1 MGRKPRKPPTIGL
14 ISLELPDGTKATIEQ
29 SDPQEEIKQAQQL
42 LEDFKSTSSPTHHPS
57 SGAASIPVADI
68 IEKYC
73 EEKNL
78 SGAWTLQT
86 DQENR
91 SIYGSFLEIVGEKIT
106 TNQIDFA
113 IARQY
118 KDVILKLP
126 PNMRKSPLLKGLS
139 IQQIITKDLD
149 SMSVRSM
156 NKYLSAVSSLMGWAV
171 RQGYIDRNFF
181 DKLTIKTSGNISE
194 ERLPFDQ
201 KDLDNLLDYPKKPL
215 HDYYHWLPLL
225 AYYTG
230 ARLEE
235 LCSLYLDDIYQDG
248 GIWVID
254 INRKTKDKHI
264 KTDSSIRKIPLHDSL
279 VGMDFLSFINKQRLK
294 GHERLFPELKYQN
307 LKYGKAASKW
317 FKRYRDKKG
326 ITDDRKAFHSFRHTF
341 TERLKIAGVAPH
353 FIGALLGHR
362 DETMTTGR
370 YGSGRWPLKD
380 LHKAI
385 NLLPQHKPSL

>member
-1 MGRKPRKPPTIGL
+1 MNQSKPYLYCHSASGYYYTRLTVPVDLRYYYNKTCLKRSLRTKNLQLASTIAAQVIYQYKREFDILRFMGRKPRKSPTIGL
-14 ISLELPDGTKATIEQ
+14 ISLELPDGVKATIEQ

-42 LEDFKSTSSPTHHPS
+42 LEAVKSTSSPTHHPS

-91 SIYGSFLEIVGEKIT
+91 SIYGSFLEIVDEKIT
-106 TNQIDFA
+106 TGQINFA

-171 RQGYIDRNFF
+171 RQGYVERNCF

-201 KDLDNLLDYPKKPL
+201 SDLDKLLEYPKKPL
-215 HDYYHWLPLL
+215 HNYYHWLPLFDT
-225 AYYTG
+225 A
-230 ARLEE
+230 
-235 LCSLYLDDIYQDG
+235 
-248 GIWVID
+248 
-254 INRKTKDKHI
+254 
-264 KTDSSIRKIPLHDSL
+264 
-279 VGMDFLSFINKQRLK
+279 
-294 GHERLFPELKYQN
+294 
-307 LKYGKAASKW
+307 
-317 FKRYRDKKG
+317 
-326 ITDDRKAFHSFRHTF
+326 
-341 TERLKIAGVAPH
+341 
-353 FIGALLGHR
+353 
-362 DETMTTGR
+362 
-370 YGSGRWPLKD
+370 
-380 LHKAI
+380 
-385 NLLPQHKPSL
+385 